1 MAVFSNQDRGLLAQ
15 TPLFWGMSDADVLK
29 ALESVKCSVA
39 AYRRGSILMVSG
51 DNTNRSGLVMKGQVD
66 IFTAPNLD
74 GSQKVI
80 ARIGPGEMYGEP
92 FNCLSYNMVPITV
105 VAVQDLRVLELDI
118 RTVFSADC
126 DSRVK
131 TQLLANLAVQFAE
144 KIVVFRNKVEVLSQ
158 ATLKMKVRTTIK
170 QYAEYQNTFAPTI
183 DFTKTGWAEYLSSN
197 RNSIARV
204 MKELQDEGSIKI
216 SGKRYELLCHDN
228 VMFVQRSRHSPQN
241 IVHAPVDAGSLSENS
256 VAWKFDA

>member
-1 MAVFSNQDRGLLAQ
+1 M
-15 TPLFWGMSDADVLK
+15 
-29 ALESVKCSVA
+29 
-39 AYRRGSILMVSG
+39 
-51 DNTNRSGLVMKGQVD
+51 
-66 IFTAPNLD
+66 
-74 GSQKVI
+74 
-80 ARIGPGEMYGEP
+80 
-92 FNCLSYNMVPITV
+92 
-105 VAVQDLRVLELDI
+105 
-118 RTVFSADC
+118 
-126 DSRVK
+126 K

-158 ATLKMKVRTTIK
+158 ATLKMKVLTTIK